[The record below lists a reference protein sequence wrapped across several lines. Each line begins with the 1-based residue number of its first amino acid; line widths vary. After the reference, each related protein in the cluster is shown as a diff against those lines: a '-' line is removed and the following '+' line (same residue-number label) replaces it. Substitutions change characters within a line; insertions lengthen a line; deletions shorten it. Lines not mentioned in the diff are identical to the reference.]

1 MKNTPLMKAWINHK
15 YGGPEILQ
23 LEEIEKPKVKAK
35 HLLVKVKA
43 NSVNPVDWHILRGD
57 PFAFRFALGLFK
69 PKQKIPGSD
78 FSGIVEEV
86 GEGVTHFK
94 VGDRVFGDNIFKGAY
109 AEYCLVPAKA
119 TGKIAGETSFPE
131 MAAVPIA
138 GISALQG
145 LITDGKMQEGHS
157 VLINGA
163 SGGVGHFAVQIAK
176 AYGAKVTA
184 VCSAEKKDFVLSLG
198 ADRVIPYD
206 KEDIRDHGGE
216 YDLILD
222 LHGNL
227 KHKDMCKMGKRAV
240 VVGFNST
247 GQAFSVLLKNIV
259 SKFPLTIF
267 KADANTKDLETLA
280 ELIVEGK
287 VKVHIGKK
295 YSYQK
300 TPEAITQVEKGGTSG
315 KVVMEWE

>member
-1 MKNTPLMKAWINHK
+1 MKAWTHNK
-15 YGGPEILQ
+15 YGGPETLQ
-23 LEEIEKPKVKAK
+23 LEEIEKPKVKENY
-35 HLLVKVKA
+35 LLVKVKA

-57 PFAFRFALGLFK
+57 PFAFRFVLGLFK

-86 GEGVTHFK
+86 GTGLTHFK
-94 VGDRVFGDNIFKGAY
+94 VGDKVFGDNIFKGAY
-109 AEYCLVPAKA
+109 AEYCLVPAKV
-119 TGKIAGETSFPE
+119 TGKIAGDSSFPE

-138 GISALQG
+138 GISALQA
-145 LITDGKMQEGHS
+145 LIDDGKMQEGHS

-184 VCSAEKKDFVLSLG
+184 VCSAEKKDFVNSLG
-198 ADRVIPYD
+198 ADQVIAYD
-206 KEDIRDHGGE
+206 KQDISELGGQ

-227 KHKDMCKMGKRAV
+227 KHKDMRKMGKRAV
-240 VVGFNST
+240 VVGFASMSN
-247 GQAFSVLLKNIV
+247 AFSVMVKNTF

-267 KADANTKDLETLA
+267 KAEANTKDLETIA
-280 ELIVEGK
+280 ELIAEGK

-295 YSYQK
+295 YTYQEI
-300 TPEAITQVEKGGTSG
+300 PEAISHLEKGGLKG
-315 KVVMEWE
+315 KIVMDWK

>member
-1 MKNTPLMKAWINHK
+1 MKAWTHNK
-15 YGGPEILQ
+15 YGGPETLQ
-23 LEEIEKPKVKAK
+23 LEEIEKPKVKENY
-35 HLLVKVKA
+35 LLVKVKA

-57 PFAFRFALGLFK
+57 PFAFRFVLGLFK

-86 GEGVTHFK
+86 GTGLTHFK
-94 VGDRVFGDNIFKGAY
+94 VGDKVFGDNIFKGAY
-109 AEYCLVPAKA
+109 AEYCLVPAKV
-119 TGKIAGETSFPE
+119 TGKIAGDSSFPE

-138 GISALQG
+138 GISALQA
-145 LITDGKMQEGHS
+145 LIDDGKMQEGHS

-184 VCSAEKKDFVLSLG
+184 VCSAEKKDFVNSLG
-198 ADRVIPYD
+198 ADQVIAYD
-206 KEDIRDHGGE
+206 KQDISELGGQ

-227 KHKDMCKMGKRAV
+227 KHKDMRKMGKRAV
-240 VVGFNST
+240 VVGFASMSN
-247 GQAFSVLLKNIV
+247 AFSVMVKNTF

-267 KADANTKDLETLA
+267 KAEANTKDLETIA
-280 ELIVEGK
+280 ELIAEGK

-295 YSYQK
+295 YTYQEI
-300 TPEAITQVEKGGTSG
+300 PEAISHLEKGGPKG
-315 KVVMEWE
+315 KIVMDWK